1 VVVGAG
7 ALAVACGT
15 AFAGAQFANRVE
27 VSEVVPAP
35 DSAVATARPLIAL
48 DATNV
53 IGLRDLSVTVD
64 GRDVTARV
72 GRTEDGR
79 LVVSPLKLADGEHT
93 VDVRFGTRNVFSRTV
108 ERTWSFTVDTKLPAL
123 AVRAPKPGAETPG
136 PSVRVA
142 GTAEPDATVR
152 VAWKGGSAEAVA
164 DAKGVWQAPV
174 RAKDGRLGLTVTA
187 VDAAGNAAVVRRA
200 AVVDS
205 TAPTLRLAK
214 LPTRFTTTD
223 APTFTGTFGG
233 ETAER
238 IVIGA
243 VVNGRRITPLRDA
256 DGVDVNGDPI
266 PGVTVS
272 GRTFTMNAG
281 RIAQGANKVT
291 VFAQDPAGNRAEKTV
306 TLSVDSTEEF
316 GSRDLVAGARGGD
329 VKELQRQLVARG
341 FKKTRVS
348 GVYDA
353 RTAASVRRYQEIHKL
368 TASGAFT
375 QATRTAFVGRIVV
388 DLSRFRIAVV
398 RDGKVIVRFPIA
410 HGTRQYP
417 TPTGTYRIVNK
428 QKDPTW
434 TPPPDS
440 DWAKG
445 LGPIPPGPGN
455 PLGTRWMGTSAPYVG
470 IHGTP
475 ASGSIGTRASHGC
488 IRMRIPDAE
497 RIYEEVAVGMPVKIS
512 Y

>member
-1 VVVGAG
+1 
-7 ALAVACGT
+7 
-15 AFAGAQFANRVE
+15 
-27 VSEVVPAP
+27 
-35 DSAVATARPLIAL
+35 
-48 DATNV
+48 
-53 IGLRDLSVTVD
+53 
-64 GRDVTARV
+64 
-72 GRTEDGR
+72 
-79 LVVSPLKLADGEHT
+79 
-93 VDVRFGTRNVFSRTV
+93 
-108 ERTWSFTVDTKLPAL
+108 
-123 AVRAPKPGAETPG
+123 
-136 PSVRVA
+136 
-142 GTAEPDATVR
+142 
-152 VAWKGGSAEAVA
+152 
-164 DAKGVWQAPV
+164 
-174 RAKDGRLGLTVTA
+174 
-187 VDAAGNAAVVRRA
+187 
-200 AVVDS
+200 
-205 TAPTLRLAK
+205 
-214 LPTRFTTTD
+214 
-223 APTFTGTFGG
+223 
-233 ETAER
+233 
-238 IVIGA
+238 
-243 VVNGRRITPLRDA
+243 
-256 DGVDVNGDPI
+256 
-266 PGVTVS
+266 
-272 GRTFTMNAG
+272 MNAG